1 MPDIDAYIQPADA
14 SDWLASHVV
23 FIAPWTAA
31 TADQKAAALVEAS
44 DHIDTLP
51 LKGVRYSVSQTRE
64 FPRIPPLEMR
74 RVPEDSEMLF
84 QCAAADYGNVPQ
96 VIKDACCLEALEILR
111 QGASGGRDG
120 LRAQGVKQYSIGGK
134 LSETLTNPETVSGLM
149 SRAASKKVQFWV
161 AHAVEAV

>member
-14 SDWLASHVV
+14 SNWLASHVV

-51 LKGVRYSVSQTRE
+51 LKGVRYGVSQTRE
-64 FPRIPPLEMR
+64 FPRIPPLEAR
-74 RVPEDSEMLF
+74 HAPESEIFF
-84 QCAAADYGNVPQ
+84 QCGDANYSLIPQ
-96 VIKDACCLEALEILR
+96 AIKDACCLEALEILR
-111 QGASGGRDG
+111 QGPSGGRDG

-134 LSETLTNPETVSGLM
+134 LSETLTAPETVSGLM
-149 SRAASKKVQFWV
+149 SRAASRKLQFWV
-161 AHAVEAV
+161 AHASEAV